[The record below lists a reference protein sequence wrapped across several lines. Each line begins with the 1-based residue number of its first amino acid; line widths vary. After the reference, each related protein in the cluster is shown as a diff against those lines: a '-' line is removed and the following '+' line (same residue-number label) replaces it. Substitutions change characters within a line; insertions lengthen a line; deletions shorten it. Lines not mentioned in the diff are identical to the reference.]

1 MSSNS
6 TVFDTKYV
14 TFDNDN
20 NVTSFFDGNNFKD
33 PTNAVFSTDL
43 RNDILQ
49 KQSTNPFLN
58 GSETVSFADAS
69 KILKITEELNT
80 SRNNTESAANLTS
93 SQQQIAGEDD
103 FVEKVKSRNFGNLV
117 YPINADYGTNGQD
130 YLHIEQFEYKPPRS
144 GIFTQDFSS
153 ILEGGVER
161 QSAII
166 KQKIRGSVKL
176 PIPDGI
182 SDQNSVNWNGA
193 SMGPAATAAL
203 NAVSGV
209 ADAFGNAIN
218 SGTEGGGY
226 DVAKMATSLI
236 DSTGGG
242 AKELAEAA
250 KSPVFGDILRRQL
263 MSAAVTQLGV
273 NVSSEEILAASS
285 GRITNQNLE
294 LLFSNMNLRQF
305 SFAFQLVPRSNNESI
320 EIRKILR
327 FFKQGSAPKKS
338 ALGSNGSAFFIKSP
352 NVFRMSYKKNG
363 AQIKGLNK
371 FKICACQGV
380 GVNYAPNGYSTYI
393 LDSQPV
399 AISLSLGFTELTP
412 IFYDDYEQ
420 PDEFLDLKAM
430 TDADNV
436 GF

>member
-1 MSSNS
+1 MSINS
-6 TVFDTKYV
+6 TVFNKKYV
-14 TFDNDN
+14 TFDENN
-20 NVTSFFDGNNFKD
+20 NVTSFFDGNSFVD
-33 PTNAVFSTDL
+33 PTKVTFSTDL

-49 KQSTNPFLN
+49 KQTTNPFLN
-58 GSETVSFADAS
+58 GSETVSFANAS
-69 KILKITEELNT
+69 KISKVTENLNKST
-80 SRNNTESAANLTS
+80 NNTESSANLS
-93 SQQQIAGEDD
+93 STQKQISDADD
-103 FVEKVKSRNFGNLV
+103 FTENVQSRLFGNLI
-117 YPINADYGTNGQD
+117 YPIDANYGANGQD

-153 ILEGGVER
+153 IFEGGANR
-161 QSAII
+161 TAPII
-166 KQKIRGSVKL
+166 KEKRMGSVKL

-193 SMGPAATAAL
+193 SMGPAAVGAL
-203 NAVSGV
+203 NAVAGVGDAIGNSINAGTKDGGFDMGAAANALIKSSG
-209 ADAFGNAIN
+209 AG
-218 SGTEGGGY
+218 
-226 DVAKMATSLI
+226 L
-236 DSTGGG
+236 
-242 AKELAEAA
+242 KELAEAG

-263 MSAAVTQLGV
+263 MSSAVSQLGI

-294 LLFSNMNLRQF
+294 LLFSSMNLRQF
-305 SFAFQLVPRSNNESI
+305 SFAFQLVPRSSNESI
-320 EIRKILR
+320 EVRKILR

-338 ALGSNGSAFFIKSP
+338 ALGSSGSAFFIKSP
-352 NVFRMSYKKNG
+352 NVFRMSYKRNG
-363 AQIKGLNK
+363 EQIKGLNK

-399 AISLSLGFTELTP
+399 AITLSLGFTELTP
-412 IFYDDYEQ
+412 IFYDDYEE
-420 PDEFLDLKAM
+420 PDEFLDLQAM

>member
-1 MSSNS
+1 MSTNS

-14 TFDNDN
+14 TFDADN
-20 NVTSFFDGNNFKD
+20 NVTSFFDGNNFAD
-33 PTNAVFSTDL
+33 PTNALFSPDL

-49 KQSTNPFLN
+49 KQTTNPFLN
-58 GSETVSFADAS
+58 GEETVSFADAAKIS
-69 KILKITEELNT
+69 KVTEELNI
-80 SRNNTESAANLTS
+80 SRNNTESTANLTS
-93 SQQQIAGEDD
+93 TDGQIAGEDD
-103 FVEKVKSRNFGNLV
+103 FSEKVKARQFGNLT
-117 YPINADYGTNGQD
+117 YPIDANYGNNGQD
-130 YLHIEQFEYKPPRS
+130 YLYIEQFEYQPPRS

-153 ILEGGVER
+153 IFEGGIER
-161 QSAII
+161 KAPII
-166 KQKIRGSVKL
+166 KEKRRGSVKL

-218 SGTEGGGY
+218 AGTEDGNFDMG
-226 DVAKMATSLI
+226 DAASSLI
-236 DSTGGG
+236 KSSG
-242 AKELAEAA
+242 AGLKELAEAG

-263 MSAAVTQLGV
+263 MSAAVNQLDI

-305 SFAFQLVPRSNNESI
+305 SFAFQLVPRSNAESI

-352 NVFRMSYKKNG
+352 NVFRMSYRKNG

-420 PDEFLDLKAM
+420 PDDFLDLEAM

>member
-6 TVFDTKYV
+6 TIFDTKYV
-14 TFDNDN
+14 TFDKDN
-20 NVTSFFDGNNFKD
+20 NVTSFFDGNNFVD

-49 KQSTNPFLN
+49 KQTTNPFLN

-69 KILKITEELNT
+69 KISKITKELNT
-80 SRNNTESAANLTS
+80 SRNNTESSANLS
-93 SQQQIAGEDD
+93 STQKQISTADD
-103 FVEKVKSRNFGNLV
+103 FAEKVQSRIFGNLI
-117 YPINADYGTNGQD
+117 YPIDANYGVNGQD

-153 ILEGGVER
+153 IFESGVER
-161 QSAII
+161 TTPI
-166 KQKIRGSVKL
+166 KEKRMGSVKL

-193 SMGPAATAAL
+193 TMGPAATAAL
-203 NAVSGV
+203 NAVAG
-209 ADAFGNAIN
+209 AGDAIGNAVTA
-218 SGTEGGGY
+218 GTKDGF
-226 DVAKMATSLI
+226 DVGKMTTSLI
-236 DSTGGG
+236 DSAGGG

-263 MSAAVTQLGV
+263 MSAAVSQLNI

-294 LLFSNMNLRQF
+294 LLFSSMNLRQF

-320 EIRKILR
+320 EVRKILR

-338 ALGSNGSAFFIKSP
+338 ALGTGGGAFFIKSP
-352 NVFRMSYKKNG
+352 NVFRMSYKRNG

-399 AISLSLGFTELTP
+399 AITLSLGFTELTP

-420 PDEFLDLKAM
+420 PDEFLDLQAM